1 MKQLTR
7 TVASTLLAILFLQA
21 CKSNQ
26 SVVKSIPSD
35 SKQQIYRDISVLS
48 HDSLGGRGTG
58 QPGEL
63 KAASYIVS
71 RFTELGL
78 SPKGAD
84 GWIQTFSFKPQPA
97 AQIHMVNDSAKLGM
111 ALVKEI
117 TGRNVI
123 AYKDFGAINTI
134 IIGAH
139 FDHLGMGE
147 ENSLWTGDAA
157 IHNGADDNA
166 SGVAALLEIAHEIT
180 NNPSKYKGNNY
191 LFIAFSG
198 EERGLWGSNYFCK
211 NPTIDLTKVTYML
224 NMDMVGRLNSEKR
237 MAINGTGTSPTWNEV
252 LQGLATEVSIITS
265 ESGVGPSDH
274 TSFYN
279 MDIPVLHFFTGQH
292 EDYHKPSDDVEKI
305 NLDGELLV
313 VNYIERL
320 ISTLNTKEKLAFTR
334 TKDESTTKAS
344 SFKVTLGVIPDY
356 LYDGEGMRLDG
367 TKEGRP
373 AEKAGLIKG
382 DIVLKIG
389 DYNVNDMQTYMDALS
404 KFDKGQTTPVL
415 IKRNG
420 EEMTF
425 MVFWE

>member
-7 TVASTLLAILFLQA
+7 FVSLILLAVIVLQA
-21 CKSNQ
+21 CKSTQ
-26 SVVKSIPSD
+26 SVVKSTPHE
-35 SKQQIYRDISVLS
+35 SKQQIYKDISVLS

-63 KAASYIVS
+63 KAAAYLVS
-71 RFTELGL
+71 RLTQMNLE
-78 SPKGAD
+78 PKGND
-84 GWIQTFSFKPQPA
+84 GWMQTFSFKPQPA

-123 AYKDFGAINTI
+123 AYKDFGATNTI

-147 ENSLWTGDAA
+147 ENSLWTGDPA

-180 NNPSKYKGNNY
+180 SNPTKYSGNNY

-211 NPTIDLTKVTYML
+211 NPTIDLKKVTYML
-224 NMDMVGRLNSEKR
+224 NMDMVGRLNSEKKL
-237 MAINGTGTSPTWNEV
+237 AINGTGTSPTWNEV
-252 LQGLATEVSIITS
+252 LQGLATEVSIITT

-279 MDIPVLHFFTGQH
+279 VDIPVLHFFTGQH

-305 NLDGELLV
+305 NLDGEMLV

-320 ISTLNTKEKLAFTR
+320 ISTLNSKEKLAFTR

-389 DYNVNDMQTYMDALS
+389 DYGVSDMQTYMDALS

-425 MVFWE
+425 MVVWE

>member
-1 MKQLTR
+1 MKHMIRFAFATIL
-7 TVASTLLAILFLQA
+7 VAGFLQA
-21 CKSNQ
+21 CKTSE
-26 SVVKSIPSD
+26 SVLKSAPHN
-35 SKQQIYRDISVLS
+35 SKQQILKDISVLS

-58 QPGEL
+58 QAGEL
-63 KAASYIVS
+63 KAANYIVS
-71 RFTELGL
+71 RFAELGL
-78 SPKGAD
+78 TPKGSE

-123 AYKDFGAINTI
+123 AYKDYGSANIVV
-134 IIGAH
+134 IGAH

-166 SGVAALLEIAHEIT
+166 SGVAALLEIAHEISS
-180 NNPSKYKGNNY
+180 NPTKYNGNNF

-211 NPTIDLTKVTYML
+211 NPTINLKKVTYML
-224 NMDMVGRLNSEKR
+224 NMDMVGRLNSEKK
-237 MAINGTGTSPTWNEV
+237 MAINGTGTSPAWNEV

-279 MDIPVLHFFTGQH
+279 IDIPALHFFTGQH

-305 NLDGELLV
+305 NLDGEILV

-320 ISTLNTKEKLAFTR
+320 IETLNSREKLAFTR
-334 TKDESTTKAS
+334 TKDESTSKAS
-344 SFKVTLGVIPDY
+344 NFKVTLGVIPDY
-356 LYDGEGMRLDG
+356 LYDGIGMRLDG

-389 DYNVNDMQTYMDALS
+389 ENTVNDMQSYMEALG

-425 MVFWE
+425 QVVWE

>member
-1 MKQLTR
+1 
-7 TVASTLLAILFLQA
+7 
-21 CKSNQ
+21 
-26 SVVKSIPSD
+26 
-35 SKQQIYRDISVLS
+35 
-48 HDSLGGRGTG
+48 
-58 QPGEL
+58 
-63 KAASYIVS
+63 
-71 RFTELGL
+71 
-78 SPKGAD
+78 
-84 GWIQTFSFKPQPA
+84 
-97 AQIHMVNDSAKLGM
+97 
-111 ALVKEI
+111 
-117 TGRNVI
+117 
-123 AYKDFGAINTI
+123 
-134 IIGAH
+134 
-139 FDHLGMGE
+139 
-147 ENSLWTGDAA
+147 
-157 IHNGADDNA
+157 
-166 SGVAALLEIAHEIT
+166 
-180 NNPSKYKGNNY
+180 
-191 LFIAFSG
+191 
-198 EERGLWGSNYFCK
+198 
-211 NPTIDLTKVTYML
+211 
-224 NMDMVGRLNSEKR
+224 
-237 MAINGTGTSPTWNEV
+237 
-252 LQGLATEVSIITS
+252 
-265 ESGVGPSDH
+265 
-274 TSFYN
+274 